1 MQFKYKSKI
10 KISDL
15 YKMTTLP
22 NLPIL
27 NIQLTTNIKN
37 LGRPTQTSQS
47 FRFNPSML
55 GSRAPSK
62 NKEHKVYVPTDIEL
76 KSANQFGKD
85 KLSIILSKMLFTN
98 KISSMRRM
106 PDTYNN
112 LHNNIPII
120 LKILFETDKLFKYK
134 NKDYTIKKHTWDGN
148 WVAIPGNN
156 GYIDIN
162 VSLDLAADKPQK
174 KLNIRSSC
182 EERST
187 RIQSIFD
194 NLTDINAVAI
204 PVVPKLVGG
213 KVRKKSRKRKQIMG
227 KKKRKSRKTRRNKK
241 TKRKY

>member
-1 MQFKYKSKI
+1 
-10 KISDL
+10 
-15 YKMTTLP
+15 MTTLP
-22 NLPIL
+22 SLPIL
-27 NIQLTTNIKN
+27 NIQLTTNIKD
-37 LGRPTQTSQS
+37 LAKPTQTVQS

-106 PDTYNN
+106 PDTYSN

-120 LKILFETDKLFKYK
+120 LKILFETDKLFTYK

-187 RIQSIFD
+187 HIQRIFD
-194 NLTDINAVAI
+194 NLTDSDTVAI

-213 KVRKKSRKRKQIMG
+213 KVRRKSRKRKQTSG
-227 KKKRKSRKTRRNKK
+227 KRKRKPRKTRRNKK
-241 TKRKY
+241 TKRRY